1 MKDKTEL
8 LYDHYKE
15 TYSIIKENIRDRN
28 KFFLLFFIIMS
39 IQFLFAVTPDSIS
52 SIIISI
58 IYTSYDIDISSQ
70 ITVIQSLLWLILL
83 YFTMR
88 YYQCSVYIE
97 RQYKYIHSLE
107 GNISALIDNKFDR
120 ESADYLSFYPKMND
134 MIDVMYKWV
143 FPIIYCVVITIKI
156 VGEFANEFYCCKTV
170 FDGVIFISCFVLTIL
185 YLLFLHGN
193 K

>member
-1 MKDKTEL
+1 MDKTEL

-15 TYSIIKENIRDRN
+15 TYMIIKENIRDRN

-52 SIIISI
+52 SIIVSI
-58 IYTSYDIDISSQ
+58 IHKTYEIDISNQ
-70 ITVIQSLLWLILL
+70 IVIIQSLLWLILL

-107 GNISALIDNKFDR
+107 SNISVLIDNKFDR
-120 ESADYLSFYPKMND
+120 ESTDYLLFYPKMNNMVD
-134 MIDVMYKWV
+134 AMYKWV

-156 VGEFANEFYCCKTV
+156 VGEFENEFYCFTTV
-170 FDGVIFISCFVLTIL
+170 FDGVIFVSCFVLTIL